1 MACSFVAIIATRG
14 RFKARSTLVDA
25 AAKQCSRHSPN
36 IKPMTTPN
44 TSAHDKRNKI
54 VSVSKLVSASPE
66 QIFEFLANPAMH
78 AVIDG
83 SGSVIAA
90 KDTAPKRLSLNATFG
105 MSMKKGAPYK
115 ITNTVVEFVEG
126 KQIAWRHFGGHV
138 WRYILESTQGGTM
151 VTEQFSYGTSKSP
164 LMLKLVG
171 YVRKNELAI
180 RKTLDNLAKYFT
192 DKK

>member
-1 MACSFVAIIATRG
+1 VATIATRG
-14 RFKARSTLVDA
+14 RFKARFTRVGVV
-25 AAKQCSRHSPN
+25 AKPLLRRSPN
-36 IKPMTTPN
+36 IKSMTTPN
-44 TSAHDKRNKI
+44 TSAHDKKNKI

-66 QIFEFLANPAMH
+66 QIFELLANPTMH

-83 SGSVIAA
+83 SGSVIAP
-90 KDTAPKRLSLNATFG
+90 KSSAPQRLAMNATFG

-126 KQIAWRHFGGHV
+126 RQIAWRHFGGHV
-138 WRYILESTQGGTM
+138 WRYILEPTQGGTM

-164 LMLKLVG
+164 LMLKLAG
-171 YVRKNELAI
+171 YVGKNELAI
-180 RKTLDNLAKYFT
+180 RKTLDNLAKYFA

>member
-1 MACSFVAIIATRG
+1 MA
-14 RFKARSTLVDA
+14 KPLL
-25 AAKQCSRHSPN
+25 RHSPN

-44 TSAHDKRNKI
+44 TSAHDKKNKI

-66 QIFEFLANPAMH
+66 QIFELLANPAMH

-83 SGSVIAA
+83 SGSVIAP
-90 KDTAPKRLSLNATFG
+90 KSSAPQRLSLNTTFD

-138 WRYILESTQGGTM
+138 WRYILEPTQGGTM

-164 LMLKLVG
+164 LMLKLAG
-171 YVRKNELAI
+171 YVGKNELAI
-180 RKTLDNLAKYFT
+180 RNTLDNLAKYFA

>member
-1 MACSFVAIIATRG
+1 MTRG
-14 RFKARSTLVDA
+14 QFKAHFILVGG

-36 IKPMTTPN
+36 IKPMTTSN
-44 TSAHDKRNKI
+44 TSAHDKKNKI
-54 VSVSKLVSASPE
+54 VSVSKLVSASPD
-66 QIFEFLANPAMH
+66 QIFDLLANPAMH

-83 SGSVIAA
+83 SGSVL
-90 KDTAPKRLSLNATFG
+90 APKSSAPQRLALNATFG

-115 ITNTVVEFVEG
+115 ITNTVVEFAEG

-138 WRYILESTQGGTM
+138 WRYILEPTQGGTM

-164 LMLKLVG
+164 IMLKLAG
-171 YVRKNELAI
+171 FVRKNEEAI
-180 RKTLDNLAKYFT
+180 RKTLDNLARHFA

>member
-1 MACSFVAIIATRG
+1 
-14 RFKARSTLVDA
+14 
-25 AAKQCSRHSPN
+25 
-36 IKPMTTPN
+36 MTTPN
-44 TSAHDKRNKI
+44 TSAHDKKNKI

-66 QIFEFLANPAMH
+66 QIFELLANPAMH

-83 SGSVIAA
+83 SGSVIAP
-90 KDTAPKRLSLNATFG
+90 KSSAPQRLSLNATFG

-138 WRYILESTQGGTM
+138 WRYILEPTTDGTN

-164 LMLKLVG
+164 LGLKLAG
-171 YVRKNELAI
+171 YLRKNELAI
-180 RKTLDNLAKYFT
+180 RKTLDNLAKCFA

>member
-1 MACSFVAIIATRG
+1 M
-14 RFKARSTLVDA
+14 K
-25 AAKQCSRHSPN
+25 
-36 IKPMTTPN
+36 TPT
-44 TSAHDKRNKI
+44 TSAHDKKNKI
-54 VSVSKLVSASPE
+54 VYVSKLVSASPE
-66 QIFEFLANPAMH
+66 QIFELLANPAMH

-83 SGSVIAA
+83 SGSVIAP
-90 KDTAPKRLSLNATFG
+90 KSSAPQRLSLNATFG
-105 MSMKKGAPYK
+105 MSMKKGAPYR

-126 KQIAWRHFGGHV
+126 KQIGWRHIGGHI

-164 LMLKLVG
+164 LTLKLAG

-180 RKTLDNLAKYFT
+180 RKTLDNLAKYFA

>member
-1 MACSFVAIIATRG
+1 MV
-14 RFKARSTLVDA
+14 
-25 AAKQCSRHSPN
+25 KQCSHHSPN

-44 TSAHDKRNKI
+44 TSAHDKKNKI

-66 QIFEFLANPAMH
+66 QIFELLANPAMH

-83 SGSVIAA
+83 SGSVIAP
-90 KDTAPKRLSLNATFG
+90 KSSAPQRLSLNATFG

-126 KQIAWRHFGGHV
+126 RQIAWRHFGGHV
-138 WRYILESTQGGTM
+138 WRYILEPTQGGTM

-164 LMLKLVG
+164 LMLKLAG
-171 YVRKNELAI
+171 YVRNNELAI
-180 RKTLDNLAKYFT
+180 RNTLDNLAKYFA

>member
-1 MACSFVAIIATRG
+1 M
-14 RFKARSTLVDA
+14 
-25 AAKQCSRHSPN
+25 
-36 IKPMTTPN
+36 MTPN

-66 QIFEFLANPAMH
+66 QIFALLANPAMH

-83 SGSVIAA
+83 SGSVIAS
-90 KDTAPKRLSLNATFG
+90 KSSAPQRLALNATFG

-138 WRYILESTQGGTM
+138 WRYILEPTQGGTM

-164 LMLKLVG
+164 LMLKLAG
-171 YVRKNELAI
+171 YVRNNERDI
-180 RKTLDNLAKYFT
+180 RNTLDNLAKYFA

>member
-1 MACSFVAIIATRG
+1 MA
-14 RFKARSTLVDA
+14 KPLLH
-25 AAKQCSRHSPN
+25 HSPN

-44 TSAHDKRNKI
+44 TSAHDKKNKI

-66 QIFEFLANPAMH
+66 QIFELLANPAMH

-83 SGSVIAA
+83 SGSVIASKA
-90 KDTAPKRLSLNATFG
+90 SAPQRLALNATFG

-164 LMLKLVG
+164 LMLKLAG
-171 YVRKNELAI
+171 YVRNNERDI
-180 RKTLDNLAKYFT
+180 RNTLDNLAKHFA